1 MYTPPPVSRKNP
13 MVQIHPF
20 AALRPNPVLAPVV
33 ASVPYDVISAGE
45 AAGCI
50 RENPRSFLRV
60 SRADAELPGAPPQ
73 ANAVYLRARENL
85 LSMVTGGILVRD
97 TAPSLYLYQVGDGR
111 RWVTG
116 LVCTIGID
124 DYLDGTIRSHEL
136 TRRDKEGDRT
146 RHIEAVNAQTG
157 LVFLFFQ
164 DDVGVG
170 PEIGGL
176 VPMGDDPGALV
187 EAANG
192 AIHRVYRIG
201 DPAAIARAT
210 RLIAPLT
217 RLYIADGHHRAAA
230 AANVALIRRKAGR
243 GGGEA
248 DRFMAVLFPH
258 DQVAIHGYS
267 RLVTDLS
274 GLSPASFLDRLGQRF
289 QVRKGIRAD
298 WGEFRAPGGTSPGRH
313 LFRMYL
319 GGEWYEVSRA
329 REPTGAA
336 GIPVL
341 DVQVLQDEVLGPML
355 GIRDPRDD
363 PRLQFLGGSR
373 PAADLEERVD
383 GGEFAIAFALQP
395 VGIGEVMA
403 IADAGGIMPPKS
415 TWFEPKLYS
424 GLLIHPLD

>member
-1 MYTPPPVSRKNP
+1 

-20 AALRPNPVLAPVV
+20 AALRPDPVLAPDV
-33 ASVPYDVISAGE
+33 ASVPYDVISADE
-45 AAGCI
+45 VADVI

-60 SRADAELPGAPPQ
+60 SRADAELPGTPPH
-73 ANAVYLRARENL
+73 ADAVYNRARENL
-85 LSMVTGGILVRD
+85 LAMVEGGVLVRD
-97 TAPSLYLYQVGDGR
+97 TGPSLYLYQVGDGT

-116 LVCTIGID
+116 LVCTIGVD

-136 TRRDKEGDRT
+136 TRRDKEEDRT

-157 LVFLFFQ
+157 LVFLFYR
-164 DDVGVG
+164 DDPGVG

-176 VPMGDDPGALV
+176 VSPGYDPVALV

-192 AIHRVYRIG
+192 TIHRVYRIG
-201 DPAAIARAT
+201 DPGVIARAT
-210 RLIAPLT
+210 LLIAPFT

-230 AANVALIRRKAGR
+230 ATNVALMRRKAGR

-267 RLVTDLS
+267 RLVTDLA
-274 GLSPASFLDRLGQRF
+274 GQTPVSFLDRLGERF

-298 WGEFRAPGGTSPGRH
+298 RGEFRAPAFLSAGMH

-329 REPTGAA
+329 KEPPKEEGV
-336 GIPVL
+336 PLL
-341 DVQVLQDEVLGPML
+341 DVQVLQEEVLGPLL

-383 GGEFAIAFALQP
+383 GGDFTVAFALQP
-395 VGIGEVMA
+395 VGIEEVMA
-403 IADAGGIMPPKS
+403 IADAGGILPPKS
-415 TWFEPKLYS
+415 TWFEPKIFS

>member
-20 AALRPNPVLAPVV
+20 AALRPKSALASEV
-33 ASVPYDVISAGE
+33 ASVPYDVISVQE
-45 AAGCI
+45 ARGII

-60 SRADAELPGAPPQ
+60 SRADAELPGIPPH
-73 ANAVYLRARENL
+73 ADAVYIRARENL
-85 LSMVTGGILVRD
+85 LALVEQGVLIRD
-97 TAPSLYLYQVGDGR
+97 TEPSLYLYQVGDGS

-116 LVCTIGID
+116 LACTLRVD

-136 TRRDKEGDRT
+136 TRRDKEEDRT
-146 RHIEAVNAQTG
+146 RHIETVNAQTG
-157 LVFLFFQ
+157 LVILFYR
-164 DDVGVG
+164 DDEGIG
-170 PEIGGL
+170 PGIGDL
-176 VPMGDDPGALV
+176 VLCADAPGAWV
-187 EAANG
+187 KAASG
-192 AIHRVYRIG
+192 AIHRVIRIR
-201 DPAAIARAT
+201 DPSGIALAT
-210 RLIAPLT
+210 RLISPLA

-230 AANVALIRRKAGR
+230 AANVALARRKAGR

-274 GLSPASFLDRLGQRF
+274 GLTPASFLDRLEQRF
-289 QVRKGIRAD
+289 LVRKRIPTD
-298 WGEFRAPGGTSPGRH
+298 WGEFRAPPGMH
-313 LFRMYL
+313 LISMYL

-329 REPTGAA
+329 KESPGAG

-341 DVQVLQDEVLGPML
+341 DVQVLQDEVLGPIL

-363 PRLQFLGGSR
+363 PRLQFLGGST
-373 PAADLEERVD
+373 PATDLEERVD
-383 GGEFAIAFALQP
+383 RGEYAVAFALQP
-395 VGIGEVMA
+395 AGKGEVMA

-415 TWFEPKLYS
+415 TWFEPKLFS
-424 GLLIHPLD
+424 GLLVHPLD

>member
-20 AALRPNPVLAPVV
+20 AALRPNPVLAPEV

-60 SRADAELPGAPPQ
+60 SRADAELPGIPPH
-73 ANAVYLRARENL
+73 ADAVYLRARENL
-85 LSMVTGGILVRD
+85 LSMVGDGILVRD
-97 TAPSLYLYQVGDGR
+97 IEPSLYLYQVGDGR

-116 LVCTIGID
+116 IVCTIGVD

-136 TRRDKEGDRT
+136 TRRDKEEDRS

-157 LVFLFFQ
+157 LVFLFYR
-164 DDVGVG
+164 DDVG
-170 PEIGGL
+170 IGHGLAGL
-176 VPMGDDPGALV
+176 VPPEGEPGALV
-187 EAANG
+187 KAANG
-192 AIHRVYRIG
+192 TIHRVFRIR

-210 RLIAPLT
+210 RLISPLT

-230 AANVALIRRKAGR
+230 AANVALMRRKAGR

-267 RLVTDLS
+267 RLITDLS
-274 GLSPASFLDRLGQRF
+274 GLTPASFLDTLGQRF

-298 WGEFRAPGGTSPGRH
+298 WSEFRASGVISAGMH

-319 GGEWYEVSRA
+319 GGEWYEVSRVK
-329 REPTGAA
+329 ESPGA
-336 GIPVL
+336 GGVPIL

-383 GGEFAIAFALQP
+383 GGGFAVAFALQP
-395 VGIGEVMA
+395 LGIGEVMA

-415 TWFEPKLYS
+415 TWFEPKLKS

>member
-1 MYTPPPVSRKNP
+1 

-20 AALRPNPVLAPVV
+20 AALRPDPALAPVV
-33 ASVPYDVISAGE
+33 ASVPYDVISARE
-45 AAGCI
+45 ARECI
-50 RENPRSFLRV
+50 RKNPRSFLQV
-60 SRADAELPGAPPQ
+60 SRADAELPGTPPHDD
-73 ANAVYLRARENL
+73 AVYRRARENL
-85 LSMVTGGILVRD
+85 LSMVREGILVKD
-97 TAPSLYLYQVGDGR
+97 TEPSLYIYQVGDGR

-116 LVCTIGID
+116 LVCTMGVYD
-124 DYLDGTIRSHEL
+124 SLDGTIRSHEL
-136 TRRDKEGDRT
+136 TRRDKEEDRT

-157 LVFLFFQ
+157 LVFLFYR
-164 DDVGVG
+164 DNGKIG
-170 PEIGGL
+170 LEIGEL
-176 VPMGDDPGALV
+176 VPRGEPPGARV
-187 EAANG
+187 EAAG
-192 AIHRVYRIG
+192 GIIHRIFRIR
-201 DPAAIARAT
+201 DPAEIARAT
-210 RLIAPLT
+210 RLVLPLS

-230 AANVALIRRKAGR
+230 ARNVALARRKAGR

-258 DQVAIHGYS
+258 DQVSIHGYS

-274 GLSPASFLDRLGQRF
+274 GLTPGSFLEHISRRF
-289 QVRKGIRAD
+289 HVRRCTPSE
-298 WGEFRAPGGTSPGRH
+298 WSEFRVTGGGATGIH

-329 REPTGAA
+329 KESPGP
-336 GIPVL
+336 GGVPVL

-373 PAADLEERVD
+373 PVADLEERVD
-383 GGEFAIAFALQP
+383 GGEYAVAFSLQP

-415 TWFEPKLYS
+415 TWFEPKLKS
-424 GLLIHPLD
+424 GLLVHPLD

>member
-1 MYTPPPVSRKNP
+1 

-20 AALRPNPVLAPVV
+20 AALRPNPVFAPEV

-60 SRADAELPGAPPQ
+60 SRADAELPGIPPH
-73 ANAVYLRARENL
+73 ADAVYLRARENL
-85 LSMVTGGILVRD
+85 LSMVGEGVLVRD
-97 TAPSLYLYQVGDGR
+97 TEPSLYLYQVGDGR

-116 LVCTIGID
+116 LVCTIGVD

-136 TRRDKEGDRT
+136 TRRDKEEDRT
-146 RHIEAVNAQTG
+146 RHIDAVNAQTG
-157 LVFLFFQ
+157 LVFLFYR
-164 DDVGVG
+164 DNVGVG
-170 PEIGGL
+170 PGIGGM
-176 VPMGDDPGALV
+176 VPPGDDPGTRV

-192 AIHRVYRIG
+192 TIHRVFRIG
-201 DPAAIARAT
+201 DPSGIVRAT
-210 RLIAPLT
+210 RLISPLT

-230 AANVALIRRKAGR
+230 AANVALMRRKAGR

-267 RLVTDLS
+267 RLITDLS
-274 GLSPASFLDRLGQRF
+274 GLTPASFLDRLSRRF
-289 QVRKGIRAD
+289 KVRKCIPTGWD
-298 WGEFRAPGGTSPGRH
+298 EFRAPGGASTGMH

-329 REPTGAA
+329 KETPGAG

-355 GIRDPRDD
+355 GIRDPRED

-373 PAADLEERVD
+373 PATDLEERVD
-383 GGEFAIAFALQP
+383 GGEYEAAFALQP

-415 TWFEPKLYS
+415 TWFEPKLKS
-424 GLLIHPLD
+424 GLLIHTLD

>member
-1 MYTPPPVSRKNP
+1 

-20 AALRPNPVLAPVV
+20 AALRPDPALAPDV

-45 AAGCI
+45 AADAI

-60 SRADAELPGAPPQ
+60 SRADAELPGTPPH
-73 ANAVYLRARENL
+73 ADAVYKRARENL
-85 LSMVTGGILVRD
+85 LSMVAGRILVRD
-97 TAPSLYLYQVGDGR
+97 TGPSLYLYQVGDGR

-116 LVCTIGID
+116 LVCTIGVD
-124 DYLDGTIRSHEL
+124 DYLEGTIRSHEL
-136 TRRDKEGDRT
+136 TRRDKEEDRT

-157 LVFLFFQ
+157 LVFLFYR
-164 DDVGVG
+164 DDVGIG
-170 PEIGGL
+170 HEMAGLAPPEGK
-176 VPMGDDPGALV
+176 PGALV
-187 EAANG
+187 KAANG
-192 AIHRVYRIG
+192 TIHRVYRIG

-210 RLIAPLT
+210 LLIAPLT

-230 AANVALIRRKAGR
+230 AANVALMRQKAGR
-243 GGGEA
+243 GGGGA

-267 RLVTDLS
+267 RLVTDLF
-274 GLSPASFLDRLGQRF
+274 GLIPASFLDRLGQRF

-298 WGEFRAPGGTSPGRH
+298 WSEFRAPGGISAGRH
-313 LFRMYL
+313 LFRMYI
-319 GGEWYEVSRA
+319 GGEWYEVSCA
-329 REPTGAA
+329 KESHGAG

-341 DVQVLQDEVLGPML
+341 DVQVLQDEVLGPIL

-373 PAADLEERVD
+373 PAADLEERVN
-383 GGEFAIAFALQP
+383 GGGFAVAFALQP

-403 IADAGGIMPPKS
+403 IADSGGIMPPKS
-415 TWFEPKLYS
+415 TWFEPKLFS

>member
-1 MYTPPPVSRKNP
+1 MYTPPPVTRKNP

-20 AALRPNPVLAPVV
+20 AALRPDPPFAPDV
-33 ASVPYDVISAGE
+33 AAVPYDVISAGE
-45 AAGCI
+45 AAVCI

-60 SRADAELPGAPPQ
+60 SRADAELPGTPPH
-73 ANAVYLRARENL
+73 ADAVYLRARENL
-85 LSMVTGGILVRD
+85 LSMVGEGILVRD
-97 TAPSLYLYQVGDGR
+97 TGPSLYLYQVGDGR
-111 RWVTG
+111 RWVSG
-116 LVCTIGID
+116 LVCAIGVD
-124 DYLDGTIRSHEL
+124 DYLEGTIRSHEL
-136 TRRDKEGDRT
+136 TRRDKEEDRT

-157 LVFLFFQ
+157 LVFLFYR
-164 DDVGVG
+164 DDAGIG
-170 PEIGGL
+170 PEIGAL
-176 VPMGDDPGALV
+176 VPLGDDPGARV

-192 AIHRVYRIG
+192 TIHRVYRIG
-201 DPAAIARAT
+201 DPAVIARAT
-210 RLIAPLT
+210 RLISPLA

-230 AANVALIRRKAGR
+230 AANVALLRRKAGR

-274 GLSPASFLDRLGQRF
+274 GLTPDSFMDRLGQKF
-289 QVRKGIRAD
+289 QVRKGTRSG
-298 WGEFRAPGGTSPGRH
+298 WGEFRAPRGASMGMH
-313 LFRMYL
+313 LIRMYL
-319 GGEWYEVSRA
+319 GGEWYELSRA
-329 REPTGAA
+329 KESFGAG

-373 PAADLEERVD
+373 HATDLEERVD
-383 GGEFAIAFALQP
+383 GGEFAVAFALQP

-415 TWFEPKLYS
+415 TWFEPKLKS
-424 GLLIHPLD
+424 GLIVHPLD

>member
-1 MYTPPPVSRKNP
+1 

-20 AALRPNPVLAPVV
+20 TALRPVPILAPEV
-33 ASVPYDVISAGE
+33 ASVPYDVISAREAGE
-45 AAGCI
+45 CI
-50 RENPRSFLRV
+50 RQNPRSFLRV
-60 SRADAELPGAPPQ
+60 SRADAELPGTSPHAD
-73 ANAVYLRARENL
+73 AVYLRARENL
-85 LSMVTGGILVRD
+85 LSMVGEGILVRD
-97 TAPSLYLYQVGDGR
+97 PELSLYLYQVGDGR

-116 LVCTIGID
+116 LVCTIGAD

-136 TRRDKEGDRT
+136 TRRDKEEDRT
-146 RHIEAVNAQTG
+146 RHIDAVNAQTG
-157 LVFLFFQ
+157 LVFLFYR

-170 PEIGGL
+170 PEIGQL
-176 VPMGDDPGALV
+176 VPPGEDPGARV
-187 EAANG
+187 VAANG
-192 AIHRVYRIG
+192 TIHRVFRIG
-201 DPAAIARAT
+201 DSTAIARAT
-210 RLIAPLT
+210 CLISPLT

-230 AANVALIRRKAGR
+230 AANVALLRRKAGR

-258 DQVAIHGYS
+258 DQVAIHGYN

-274 GLSPASFLDRLGQRF
+274 GLNPASFLDRLSRRF
-289 QVRKGIRAD
+289 QVRKHILTGR
-298 WGEFRAPGGTSPGRH
+298 GGFQAHDGASSGLH

-329 REPTGAA
+329 KESRGAG

-341 DVQVLQDEVLGPML
+341 DVQVLQDEVLGPLL

-373 PAADLEERVD
+373 PATDLEKRVD
-383 GGEFAIAFALQP
+383 GGEYAVAFALHP

-415 TWFEPKLYS
+415 TWFEPKLFS
-424 GLLIHPLD
+424 GLLVHPLD